1 MDGGTLAGDLQTAI
15 DRALGGERLTV
26 DEAET
31 LVCATGA
38 DLEHLLDA
46 SARLRDE
53 GLARAG
59 RPGVITFSKKVF
71 LPITTLCRDRCHY
84 CIFVDTPGKLA
95 TKGKPLYMSPEQIL
109 DVARLGASMGCK
121 EALFTLG
128 DRPED
133 RWPDARAWLDEHG
146 YESTLHYVREMAQLV
161 LDETGLL
168 PHLNPGVMTAE
179 ELAWLRPVA
188 PSMGMM
194 LETTSHRLWAEKGEV
209 HFGSPDKNPAVRLRV
224 LEDAGR
230 ARVPLTT
237 GLLVGIGETVRE
249 RAESLVALRDI
260 HDRFGHLQEIIVQNF
275 RSKPATAMQN
285 DDDLGVLEY
294 AATVAAARLVM
305 GADARIQVPP
315 NLSDASELGLLLRAG
330 ADDWGGVSPLTAD
343 HVNPERP
350 WPQIVELAELTRRE
364 GFRLT
369 ERLTVHPPYI
379 RDADQWIDAA
389 VRPRVDALVD
399 LSTMLADEGARAI
412 PRRAPD
418 DLLSAP
424 ADDGAQPAL
433 QSTRSDWPARGR
445 TVAVHTSPVRAA
457 LSRAASSPAALTDR
471 EYADLMGAESDD
483 LDALAGLAND
493 LRRYTVGE
501 AISFVVNRNVTSTN
515 LTSTDLP
522 WTDRGDAPD
531 RSALTFETLA
541 ELVDDAWVLGAT
553 ELCVQGLITEALP
566 ADSYLQLA
574 RVVKATRPQLHV
586 HAFRPADIADGAA
599 RLGLDD
605 TDYLAALREA
615 GVDTV
620 PGTGVKILDDAV
632 RLRVAP
638 GDLPVD
644 RWIAIITAAHRA
656 GFRSTSVMVYGNGE
670 SAADRVGHLRRLI
683 ELQRST
689 GGFTEFVPMPAIGLR
704 AGPAGRESD
713 EHRRVHAVARL
724 MLHGH
729 IDHIQAPWTR
739 LGFAEAAL
747 MLQSG
752 ADDLGGTLFDG
763 RVLPEAGVE
772 YGHELLPADVDRI
785 AHALSRPVRQRTT
798 TYGDPTDER
807 KRAVRR

>member
-1 MDGGTLAGDLQTAI
+1 MDGGQLAGDLQTAI
-15 DRALGGERLTV
+15 DRALDRALAGERLTV

-31 LVCATGA
+31 LVRATGA
-38 DLEHLLDA
+38 DLERLLDA

-95 TKGKPLYMSPEQIL
+95 LKGKPPYMSPEQIL

-133 RWPDARAWLDEHG
+133 RWPIARAWLDEHG

-209 HFGSPDKNPAVRLRV
+209 HFGSPDKDPAVRLQV

-237 GLLVGIGETVRE
+237 GLLVGIGETARE

-260 HDRFGHLQEIIVQNF
+260 QDRFGHLQEVIVQNF

-285 DDDLGVLEY
+285 DDDLGVREY

-379 RDADQWIDAA
+379 RDAGQWIDAA
-389 VRPRVDALVD
+389 VRPHVDALAD
-399 LSTMLADEGARAI
+399 PTTMLA
-412 PRRAPD
+412 
-418 DLLSAP
+418 
-424 ADDGAQPAL
+424 
-433 QSTRSDWPARGR
+433 
-445 TVAVHTSPVRAA
+445 
-457 LSRAASSPAALTDR
+457 
-471 EYADLMGAESDD
+471 
-483 LDALAGLAND
+483 
-493 LRRYTVGE
+493 
-501 AISFVVNRNVTSTN
+501 
-515 LTSTDLP
+515 
-522 WTDRGDAPD
+522 
-531 RSALTFETLA
+531 
-541 ELVDDAWVLGAT
+541 GAT
-553 ELCVQGLITEALP
+553 
-566 ADSYLQLA
+566 SA
-574 RVVKATRPQLHV
+574 RQRR
-586 HAFRPADIADGAA
+586 RPA
-599 RLGLDD
+599 
-605 TDYLAALREA
+605 
-615 GVDTV
+615 
-620 PGTGVKILDDAV
+620 P
-632 RLRVAP
+632 
-638 GDLPVD
+638 
-644 RWIAIITAAHRA
+644 
-656 GFRSTSVMVYGNGE
+656 
-670 SAADRVGHLRRLI
+670 
-683 ELQRST
+683 
-689 GGFTEFVPMPAIGLR
+689 
-704 AGPAGRESD
+704 
-713 EHRRVHAVARL
+713 
-724 MLHGH
+724 
-729 IDHIQAPWTR
+729 
-739 LGFAEAAL
+739 
-747 MLQSG
+747 
-752 ADDLGGTLFDG
+752 
-763 RVLPEAGVE
+763 
-772 YGHELLPADVDRI
+772 
-785 AHALSRPVRQRTT
+785 SRH
-798 TYGDPTDER
+798 
-807 KRAVRR
+807 

>member
-1 MDGGTLAGDLQTAI
+1 MDRGQLAGDLQTAI

-31 LVCATGA
+31 LVGATGA
-38 DLEHLLDA
+38 DLERLLDA

-95 TKGKPLYMSPEQIL
+95 IKGKPPYMSPDQIL

-133 RWPDARAWLDEHG
+133 RWPSARAWLDEHG

-161 LDETGLL
+161 LHETGLL

-209 HFGSPDKNPAVRLRV
+209 HFGSPDKDPAVRLQV

-237 GLLVGIGETVRE
+237 GILVGIGETARE

-260 HDRFGHLQEIIVQNF
+260 QDRFGHLQEVIVQNF

-285 DDDLGVLEY
+285 DDDLGVREY

-350 WPQIVELAELTRRE
+350 WPQIVELAELTQLE

-379 RDADQWIDAA
+379 RDAGQWIDPA
-389 VRPRVDALVD
+389 VRAYVDALVD
-399 LSTMLADEGARAI
+399 QSSMLADEGARATA
-412 PRRAPD
+412 RDAQDGWSSRAR
-418 DLLSAP
+418 SV
-424 ADDGAQPAL
+424 AL
-433 QSTRSDWPARGR
+433 
-445 TVAVHTSPVRAA
+445 HTSPVRSA
-457 LSRAASSPAALTDR
+457 LSRAASSPAALSDR
-471 EYADLMGAESDD
+471 DYAELMEAEDDD
-483 LDALAGLAND
+483 LESLAGLAND

-515 LTSTDLP
+515 LSSTDP
-522 WTDRGDAPD
+522 GHAPD
-531 RSALTFETLA
+531 PAALTFDTLA
-541 ELVDDAWVLGAT
+541 EIVDDAWALGAT
-553 ELCVQGLITEALP
+553 ELCVQGVIPDALP
-566 ADSYLQLA
+566 ADSYLRLA
-574 RVVKATRPQLHV
+574 RVVKAIRPELHL

-605 TDYLAALREA
+605 ADYLAALREA

-644 RWIAIITAAHRA
+644 RWTSIVTAAHRA

-670 SAADRVGHLRRLI
+670 SAADRVGHLRRLV
-683 ELQRST
+683 EVQSST
-689 GGFTEFVPMPAIGLR
+689 GGFTEFVPMPAIGH

-713 EHRRVHAVARL
+713 DHRRVHAVARL

-772 YGHELLPADVDRI
+772 HGHELLPSDVERI
-785 AHALSRPVRQRTT
+785 ARSLSRPVRQRTT

-807 KRAVRR
+807 KRVARS

>member
-1 MDGGTLAGDLQTAI
+1 MDRGRLAEDLQIAI

-26 DEAET
+26 DQAEA
-31 LVCATGA
+31 LVGATGA
-38 DLEHLLDA
+38 DLERLLDA

-59 RPGVITFSKKVF
+59 RPGVITYSKKVF

-95 TKGKPLYMSPEQIL
+95 TKGKPLYMSPESIL

-133 RWPDARAWLDEHG
+133 RWPAARDWLDEHG

-194 LETTSHRLWAEKGEV
+194 LETTSQRLWADKGEV
-209 HFGSPDKNPAVRLRV
+209 HFGSPDKQPAVRLQV

-237 GLLVGIGETVRE
+237 GLLVGIGETARE
-249 RAESLVALRDI
+249 RAESLVALRDVQ
-260 HDRFGHLQEIIVQNF
+260 DRFGHLQEVIVQNF

-285 DDDLGVLEY
+285 DDDLGLHEY
-294 AATVAAARLVM
+294 VATVAAARLVM
-305 GADARIQVPP
+305 GPDARIQVPP

-350 WPQIVELAELTRRE
+350 WPQIVELVELTRRE

-379 RDADQWIDAA
+379 RDAERWIDAA
-389 VRPRVDALVD
+389 VRPHVDALVD
-399 LSTMLADEGARAI
+399 PSTMLADEGARAT
-412 PRRAPD
+412 PRLAG
-418 DLLSAP
+418 
-424 ADDGAQPAL
+424 DG
-433 QSTRSDWPARGR
+433 WPARAR
-445 TVAVHTSPVRAA
+445 SVAIHTSPVRSA
-457 LSRAASSPAALTDR
+457 LARAASTPDGLTDR
-471 EYADLMGAESDD
+471 DYTELMEAEGDD
-483 LDALAGLAND
+483 LEALAALAND

-515 LTSTDLP
+515 LTPTGL
-522 WTDRGDAPD
+522 GDAPD
-531 RSALTFETLA
+531 RTALTFETLA
-541 ELVDDAWVLGAT
+541 DIVDDAWALGAT
-553 ELCVQGLITEALP
+553 ELCVQGTIPDALP
-566 ADSYLQLA
+566 AGSYLRLA
-574 RVVKATRPQLHV
+574 RIVKATRPELHL

-605 TDYLAALREA
+605 VDYLVALREA

-620 PGTGVKILDDAV
+620 PGTGVKILDEAV

-644 RWIAIITAAHRA
+644 RWTSIIMAAHRT

-670 SAADRVGHLRRLI
+670 SPADRVGHLRRLI
-683 ELQRST
+683 ELQSST
-689 GGFTEFVPMPAIGLR
+689 GGFTEFVPMPAVGLSSR
-704 AGPAGRESD
+704 PAGRESD

-752 ADDLGGTLFDG
+752 ADDLGGTLLDG
-763 RVLPEAGVE
+763 RVLPDAGVE
-772 YGHELLPADVDRI
+772 HGHELLPADVDRI
-785 AHALSRPVRQRTT
+785 ARSLSRPVRQRGT
-798 TYGDPTDER
+798 TYGDPTAER
-807 KRAVRR
+807 KRVARA

>member
-1 MDGGTLAGDLQTAI
+1 MGRGQGAEGLEAAV
-15 DRALGGERLTV
+15 DRALSGERLTV

-31 LVCATGA
+31 LVRATGA
-38 DLEHLLDA
+38 DLERLLDA

-95 TKGKPLYMSPEQIL
+95 LKGKPPYMSPEQIL

-133 RWPDARAWLDEHG
+133 RWPVARAWLDDHG
-146 YESTLHYVREMAQLV
+146 YASTLHYVREMAQLV

-209 HFGSPDKNPAVRLRV
+209 HFGSPDKDPAVRLQV

-237 GLLVGIGETVRE
+237 GLLVGIGETARE
-249 RAESLVALRDI
+249 RAESLIALRDVQ
-260 HDRFGHLQEIIVQNF
+260 DRFGHLQEVIVQNF

-285 DDDLGVLEY
+285 DDDLGVREY

-364 GFRLT
+364 GFRLA
-369 ERLTVHPPYI
+369 ERLTVHAPYI
-379 RDADQWIDAA
+379 RDAGQWIDAA
-389 VRPRVDALVD
+389 VRPHVDALVD
-399 LSTMLADEGARAI
+399 PSSMLADEGARATGHGE
-412 PRRAPD
+412 RGE
-418 DLLSAP
+418 SATATP
-424 ADDGAQPAL
+424 GDARDTW
-433 QSTRSDWPARGR
+433 STRARS
-445 TVAVHTSPVRAA
+445 VAIHTSPVRSA
-457 LSRAASSPAALTDR
+457 LSRAASSPAALSDR
-471 EYADLMGAESDD
+471 DYAEMMGAEGDD

-515 LTSTDLP
+515 LTSTHP
-522 WTDRGDAPD
+522 GASPD
-531 RSALTFETLA
+531 PSALTFETLA
-541 ELVDDAWVLGAT
+541 ELVDDAWALGAT
-553 ELCVQGLITEALP
+553 ELCVQGVIPDALP
-566 ADSYLQLA
+566 ADSYLRLA
-574 RVVKATRPQLHV
+574 RIVKATRPELHL
-586 HAFRPADIADGAA
+586 HAFRPADIADGAD

-605 TDYLAALREA
+605 SDYLAALREA

-644 RWIAIITAAHRA
+644 RWISIVTAAHRA

-670 SAADRVGHLRRLI
+670 SAADRVGHLRRLV
-683 ELQRST
+683 ELQSAT
-689 GGFTEFVPMPAIGLR
+689 GGFTEFVPMPAIGR
-704 AGPAGRESD
+704 QAGLAGRESD

-752 ADDLGGTLFDG
+752 ADDLGGTLLDG

-772 YGHELLPADVDRI
+772 HGHELLPADVDRI
-785 AHALSRPVRQRTT
+785 ARSLSRPVRQRTT

-807 KRAVRR
+807 KRVARA

>member
-1 MDGGTLAGDLQTAI
+1 MDRGQLAGDLQTVI
-15 DRALGGERLTV
+15 ERALGGERLGV
-26 DEAET
+26 DEVES
-31 LVCATGA
+31 LVRATGA
-38 DLEHLLDA
+38 DLERLLDA

-95 TKGKPLYMSPEQIL
+95 LKGKPPYMSPEQIL
-109 DVARLGASMGCK
+109 DVARLGASMDCK

-133 RWPDARAWLDEHG
+133 RWPIAREWLEEHG

-168 PHLNPGVMTAE
+168 PHLNPGVMTAA

-209 HFGSPDKNPAVRLRV
+209 HFGSPDKDPAVRLQV

-237 GLLVGIGETVRE
+237 GLLVGIGENPRE
-249 RAESLVALRDI
+249 RAESLVALRDV
-260 HDRFGHLQEIIVQNF
+260 HDRFGHLQEVIIQNF

-285 DDDLGVLEY
+285 DDDLGLLEY

-350 WPQIVELAELTRRE
+350 WPQIAQLAELTRNE

-369 ERLTVHPPYI
+369 ERLTVHPPYV
-379 RDADQWIDAA
+379 RDADRWIDGA
-389 VRPRVDALVD
+389 VRPHVDALVD
-399 LSTMLADEGARAI
+399 PVTFLADESARATGAAGVESAG
-412 PRRAPD
+412 RA
-418 DLLSAP
+418 
-424 ADDGAQPAL
+424 
-433 QSTRSDWPARGR
+433 RS
-445 TVAVHTSPVRAA
+445 VAIHTSPVRSA
-457 LSRAASSPAALTDR
+457 LSRAESSPAGLTDR
-471 EYADLMGAESDD
+471 DYAELMAADGDD
-483 LDALAGLAND
+483 LDALAALAND

-515 LTSTDLP
+515 LA
-522 WTDRGDAPD
+522 DAPD
-531 RSALTFETLA
+531 DAALTFETLA
-541 ELVDDAWVLGAT
+541 ELVDDAWALGAT
-553 ELCVQGLITEALP
+553 ELCVQGVIPEALP
-566 ADSYLQLA
+566 ADSYLRLA
-574 RVVKATRPQLHV
+574 RVVKATRPELHL

-605 TDYLAALREA
+605 ADYLSALREA

-644 RWIAIITAAHRA
+644 RWSSIITAAHRA
-656 GFRSTSVMVYGNGE
+656 GFRSTSVMVYGLGE
-670 SAADRVGHLRRLI
+670 SPADRVGHLRRLI
-683 ELQRST
+683 DIQSST
-689 GGFTEFVPMPAIGLR
+689 AGFTEFVPMPAPGTQT
-704 AGPAGRESD
+704 GAGRESD

-752 ADDLGGTLFDG
+752 ADDLGGTLLDG

-772 YGHELLPADVDRI
+772 HGHELLPADVDRI
-785 AHALSRPVRQRTT
+785 SRSLSRPVRQRTT

-807 KRAVRR
+807 KRVARS

>member
-1 MDGGTLAGDLQTAI
+1 
-15 DRALGGERLTV
+15 
-26 DEAET
+26 
-31 LVCATGA
+31 
-38 DLEHLLDA
+38 
-46 SARLRDE
+46 
-53 GLARAG
+53 
-59 RPGVITFSKKVF
+59 
-71 LPITTLCRDRCHY
+71 
-84 CIFVDTPGKLA
+84 
-95 TKGKPLYMSPEQIL
+95 
-109 DVARLGASMGCK
+109 
-121 EALFTLG
+121 
-128 DRPED
+128 
-133 RWPDARAWLDEHG
+133 
-146 YESTLHYVREMAQLV
+146 
-161 LDETGLL
+161 
-168 PHLNPGVMTAE
+168 
-179 ELAWLRPVA
+179 
-188 PSMGMM
+188 
-194 LETTSHRLWAEKGEV
+194 
-209 HFGSPDKNPAVRLRV
+209 V

-237 GLLVGIGETVRE
+237 GLLVGIGETTRE

-260 HDRFGHLQEIIVQNF
+260 QDRFGHLQEIIVQNF

-350 WPQIVELAELTRRE
+350 WPQIVELAELTGRE

-379 RDADQWIDAA
+379 RDAGHWIDAA
-389 VRPRVDALVD
+389 VRPHVDALVD
-399 LSTMLADEGARAI
+399 ASTGLADESARA
-412 PRRAPD
+412 
-418 DLLSAP
+418 
-424 ADDGAQPAL
+424 
-433 QSTRSDWPARGR
+433 TPARDGWAAR
-445 TVAVHTSPVRAA
+445 ARSVAIHTSPVRSA
-457 LSRAASSPAALTDR
+457 LSRAASSPADLTDR
-471 EYADLMGAESDD
+471 EYAELMGAEGDD

-515 LTSTDLP
+515 LTESS
-522 WTDRGDAPD
+522 D
-531 RSALTFETLA
+531 RSALSFETLA
-541 ELVDDAWVLGAT
+541 ELVDDAWALGAT
-553 ELCVQGLITEALP
+553 ELCVQGVVPDALP
-566 ADSYLQLA
+566 ADSYLRLA
-574 RVVKATRPQLHV
+574 RVVKATRPELHL

-638 GDLPVD
+638 ADLPVD
-644 RWIAIITAAHRA
+644 RWMSIVTAAHRA

-670 SAADRVGHLRRLI
+670 SATDRVRHLRRLLEI
-683 ELQRST
+683 QGST
-689 GGFTEFVPMPAIGLR
+689 GGFTEFVPMPAIAPLAGAAGSAGR
-704 AGPAGRESD
+704 GSAGPESAGPESD
-713 EHRRVHAVARL
+713 LHRRVHAVARL

-772 YGHELLPADVDRI
+772 HGHELLPADVDRI
-785 AHALSRPVRQRTT
+785 ARSLSRPVRQRTT

-807 KRAVRR
+807 KQVVRA